1 MAQEIF
7 MMSPLK
13 ATILAGLAAGTIDV
27 GAACAINRIGPGP
40 ILRFIASGL
49 LGAPL
54 PHENWVYGLG
64 LGLQWL
70 MSIIIAAIFVIAATR
85 MPALLRRW
93 IAAGIAYGIVVY
105 FVMTFVVVPLSRAKA
120 GHVTLSSFIEN
131 LLAMMLFGL
140 IIAYIVAQFSNA
152 RRGIAPD
159 PKAS

>member
-1 MAQEIF
+1 MA
-7 MMSPLK
+7 SPLK
-13 ATILAGLAAGTIDV
+13 ASILAGLVAGTIDI
-27 GAACAINRIGPGP
+27 GAACTINQVAPGP

-49 LGAPL
+49 LGTPL
-54 PHENWVYGLG
+54 PHETWVYGLG

-70 MSIIIAAIFVIAATR
+70 MSIIIAAIFVIAAMR

-105 FVMTFVVVPLSRAKA
+105 FVMTFVVVPLSRAKG
-120 GHVTLSSFIEN
+120 GHVTVSSFIAN

-140 IIAYIVAQFSNA
+140 IVAYIAAEFSQA
-152 RRGIAPD
+152 GRGRTPD